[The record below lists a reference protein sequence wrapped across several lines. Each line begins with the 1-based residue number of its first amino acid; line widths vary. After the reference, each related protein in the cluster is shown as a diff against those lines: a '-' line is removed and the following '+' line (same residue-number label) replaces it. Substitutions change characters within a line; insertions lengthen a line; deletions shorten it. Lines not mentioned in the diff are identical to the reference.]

1 MPDLYGFNEETQLKA
16 KDYLYSGLR
25 ISLYR
30 GMIIYFLALFVLG
43 SGIST
48 ALESFV
54 QGHVSEPWLV
64 VALYTLVGYGVVW
77 LVSLPFDYYEEYV
90 VEHRFELSTE
100 TSGSWFRDKVKA
112 SVLSILF
119 VFFFVEGIYNFM
131 WLNPTYWWLFLWLV
145 AALTMVFLMYI
156 SPVLIMPLF
165 YKFPKLKDEELL
177 NRLKKLAEKAG
188 IKIIGVFEMKAGEK
202 TKKATAALT
211 GIGNTRRMLLS
222 DTFLSNYSNDEI
234 ESIMGHEIGHHIY
247 GHIWKFSLIF
257 SGVFLLVLFIMSQT
271 LQDTFG
277 FFGLERVDSVAS
289 LPLLVLMFGLFFGVL
304 TPLMNALSRR
314 TEGQC
319 DQYELDL
326 VEKPDSYISAMVK
339 LCDQNLGYAYP
350 SPLIEF
356 LFYDHPSGE
365 KRVERA
371 LAYKRLKH
379 SSQALGSEEP
389 MK

>member
-1 MPDLYGFNEETQLKA
+1 MSDLYGFNEETQRRA
-16 KDYLYSGLR
+16 KHYLYSGLR

-30 GMIIYFLALFVLG
+30 GMVVFVLALLVLG
-43 SGIST
+43 LRLSV

-54 QGHVSEPWLV
+54 QGYVSEFWLV
-64 VALYTLVGYGVVW
+64 VALYTLIAYGVFW
-77 LVSLPFDYYEEYV
+77 LVSLPFDYYEEYIM
-90 VEHRFELSTE
+90 EHRFELSTE
-100 TSGSWFRDKVKA
+100 TLGGWFQDKIKA
-112 SVLSILF
+112 SILSILF
-119 VFFFVEGIYNFM
+119 AFFFVEGVYNFM
-131 WLNPTYWWLFLWLV
+131 WLNPTYWWFFLWLV
-145 AALTMVFLMYI
+145 VALVMVFFMYL

-177 NRLKKLAEKAG
+177 NRLTKLAQKAR

-234 ESIMGHEIGHHIY
+234 ESVMGHEIGHHIY
-247 GHIWKFSLIF
+247 GHIWKFSVIF
-257 SGVFLLVLFIMSQT
+257 SGVFLLLLFITSQI
-271 LQDTFG
+271 LQATFG

-289 LPLLVLMFGLFFGVL
+289 LPLLALVFGLFFGIL
-304 TPLMNALSRR
+304 TPLMNTLSRR
-314 TEGQC
+314 NEGQC

-326 VEKPDSYISAMVK
+326 VEKPDAYISAMVK
-339 LCDQNLGYAYP
+339 LCDQNLRYAYP
-350 SPLIEF
+350 SPMIEF
-356 LFYDHPSGE
+356 LFYDHPSGK

-379 SSQALGSEEP
+379 S
-389 MK
+389 